1 MVLRIELFPL
11 AEVEFWEAVDWYDE
25 QSKDLGKAFARA
37 FEQTVADISQRP
49 KSFPLEYGRKRKA
62 IVQRFPYVVIFEI
75 YTEYILI
82 LSVFHTKR
90 DPSVWQE
97 R

>member
-1 MVLRIELFPL
+1 MAYQIELHPA

-25 QSKDLGKAFARA
+25 QSANLGKAFARA
-37 FEQTVADISQRP
+37 FEQVMNAISQRP
-49 KSFPLEYGRKRKA
+49 LSFPLEYGQKRKA
-62 IVQRFPYVVIFEI
+62 VVPRFPYLVFFEI
-75 YTEYILI
+75 HSDNIRV

-90 DPSVWQE
+90 NPLEWQK

>member
-37 FEQTVADISQRP
+37 FEQI
-49 KSFPLEYGRKRKA
+49 FRKG
-62 IVQRFPYVVIFEI
+62 QS
-75 YTEYILI
+75 L
-82 LSVFHTKR
+82 FH
-90 DPSVWQE
+90 
-97 R
+97 